1 MVLLKNTTMLSK
13 FSTIGNEINDIFFD
27 IKKMIVYPKIFYKA
41 NDLIQHGPER
51 VNFGESFREFVDKL
65 FAFYILHFEIFFPIY
80 FNQLK
85 IASDFLIF
93 NFFWI

>member
-51 VNFGESFREFVDKL
+51 VNFGESFREFVDQL
-65 FAFYILHFEIFFPIY
+65 FAFYILHFEIFFRIY